1 MTTQQPPMEPDPT
14 DNDLL
19 ILHNR
24 APWINVM
31 SGFLV
36 FASRWVI
43 HPTSLA
49 ASWNLFF
56 TELAIAAVAMIAAG
70 AHGNVR
76 RNVWSAVNIAGGI
89 WLIVSVS
96 LIPNA
101 PAMFWPQICLGI
113 IIITTAFTSLSNER
127 LFTKR
132 FLLEH
137 QAAVA
142 KQAHVERGPA

>member
-1 MTTQQPPMEPDPT
+1 MEPDQI

-31 SGFLV
+31 CGLLV
-36 FASRWVI
+36 FVSRWVI
-43 HPTSLA
+43 QPTSFTA
-49 ASWNLFF
+49 AWNLSW
-56 TELAIAAVAMIAAG
+56 TGLAVVAVAMIAAG
-70 AHGNVR
+70 AHGNIR
-76 RNVWSAVNIAGGI
+76 RNVWSAINIVGGI

-96 LIPNA
+96 MIPST
-101 PAMFWPQICLGI
+101 PAMSWPQIALGI
-113 IIITTAFTSLSNER
+113 VIITTALTSLSNER

-137 QAAVA
+137 QAAVTKTSA
-142 KQAHVERGPA
+142 AR